1 MFSINSSIANN
12 NYTIIILICVVIL
25 CLFSVNSNKTSC
37 NIRSIKSIKN
47 SQKDREYIKDVIS
60 RQERILLDLQNKIE
74 KKMAEKNT
82 NSSIKT
88 GKTTSRINVISTIK
102 SKDKINTIESLDGSV
117 ELSKSNIHKNNKLA
131 KIKSKNNSD
140 NSSHKLINYEYPHQ
154 TQPTYPRHPH
164 NPHFNPLSGYHMQPP
179 LHRQTDP
186 MYIRDNQV
194 LNDKLYPPLGRTERP
209 TADLLMNFI
218 NNQPDLFNMHTRGP
232 PDTFRPIGYLTR
244 KDGDQTIDSTLILYG
259 RAKYPNSDMGEF
271 YVTSSN
277 KMSDIKVPI
286 LQNNSN
292 IRKITDVPNDVEISG
307 NLFNGKYSFTEL
319 PKPDFPTPY
328 M

>member
-164 NPHFNPLSGYHMQPP
+164 NPHFNPLSGYPMQPP